1 MAKKTENKEE
11 VIQQT
16 EQKIIKLFGNRETY
30 NNYKTDL
37 LKEIKKTKRENYFT
51 LRCFVEKNTIQE
63 QDIIIIQH
71 LYDIVNF
78 NDTIKQEYVD
88 NITFAKKLHKKQNN
102 LK

>member
-11 VIQQT
+11 VIKQT
-16 EQKIIKLFGNRETY
+16 EKKIIDLFGDREIY
-30 NNYKTDL
+30 NNYKKNL
-37 LKEIKKTKRENYFT
+37 LREIKKTKRENYFN
-51 LRCFVEKNTIQE
+51 LRCFIEKNTIQE

-71 LYDIVNF
+71 LYDIIHF
-78 NDTIKQEYVD
+78 SDTIKQDYID